1 MQTRIEVSDMFLE
14 NARSTVEAE
23 INPPAPLKVRFFC
36 GGAMTSGY
44 MDFKTG
50 LSSLME
56 SVCKN
61 PQFVRKLEMKI
72 VLENDEVAAHGRS

>member
-23 INPPAPLKVRFFC
+23 INPPAPLKVWFFC
-36 GGAMTSGY
+36 GGAVTSGY
-44 MDFKTG
+44 MVFKTG

-61 PQFVRKLEMKI
+61 PQFVRKLEINI
-72 VLENDEVAAHGRS
+72 VLENEEVAAHGRS

>member
-1 MQTRIEVSDMFLE
+1 MLTRIEVSDLFLE

-23 INPPAPLKVRFFC
+23 INPPAPLKVWFFC
-36 GGAMTSGY
+36 GGTMTSGY
-44 MDFKTG
+44 IDFKTG

-61 PQFVRKLEMKI
+61 PQYVRKLEIKL
-72 VLENDEVAAHGRS
+72 VLEKDEAKDDARQ

>member
-36 GGAMTSGY
+36 GDTMTSGY

>member
-14 NARSTVEAE
+14 NARSTGEAE
-23 INPPAPLKVRFFC
+23 INPPAPLKVWFFC

-44 MDFKTG
+44 MDFKMG

-61 PQFVRKLEMKI
+61 PQFVRKLEIKI
-72 VLENDEVAAHGRS
+72 VLENNKEAAHGRS

>member
-1 MQTRIEVSDMFLE
+1 MLTRIEVSDLFLE
-14 NARSTVEAE
+14 NARSTIETE

-36 GGAMTSGY
+36 GGAVTSGY
-44 MDFKTG
+44 IDFKTG

-61 PQFVRKLEMKI
+61 PQYVRKLEIKL
-72 VLENDEVAAHGRS
+72 VLEKDEAKDDARQ

>member
-1 MQTRIEVSDMFLE
+1 MLTRIEVSDMFLE
-14 NARSTVEAE
+14 NARSTAEAV
-23 INPPAPLKVRFFC
+23 INPPAPLKVWFFC
-36 GGAMTSGY
+36 GGAVTSGY

>member
-1 MQTRIEVSDMFLE
+1 MQTRIEVCDMFLE

-23 INPPAPLKVRFFC
+23 IDPPAPLKVRFFC

-61 PQFVRKLEMKI
+61 PQFVRKLEIKI

>member
-1 MQTRIEVSDMFLE
+1 MLTRIDVSDLFLE
-14 NARSTVEAE
+14 NAGSTVEAE
-23 INPPAPLKVRFFC
+23 INPPAPLKVWFFY

-44 MDFKTG
+44 MDFKTD

-61 PQFVRKLEMKI
+61 PQYVRKLEIKL
-72 VLENDEVAAHGRS
+72 VLEKDEVKGDE

>member
-23 INPPAPLKVRFFC
+23 INPPAPLKVWFFC

-50 LSSLME
+50 FSSLME